1 MMDLPA
7 VIGLFGD
14 LPEVELTTWIER
26 RWVLPDQAENG
37 FVFREFDIARVRLI
51 HDLSRDMAVA
61 EDTMPLVLSL
71 LDQVYELRRALE
83 SMVRALE
90 QQPAE
95 VREAVVTAVRPKGV
109 TTAG

>member
-7 VIGLFGD
+7 VIALFGD

-26 RWVLPDQAENG
+26 RWVLPDQAEAG
-37 FVFREFDIARVRLI
+37 FVFHEIDIARVRLI
-51 HDLSRDMAVA
+51 HDLSRDLAVA

-71 LDQVYELRRALE
+71 LDQLYELRRAMD
-83 SMVRALE
+83 SMLRALG

-95 VREAVVTAVRPKGV
+95 VREAVVTAVRPKARNTG
-109 TTAG
+109 G